1 MKTKKIE
8 ESIKNKFSLL
18 QNNLTQT
25 NKKND
30 DLKINQINYEEI
42 KLENGKYVGQ
52 IINGIREGKGIRY
65 WDNGDRYEG
74 YFRNGEQEGKGIK
87 YWNNGDRYEGY
98 WNNGKKDGKGI
109 MYWSAGDK
117 YEGDWK
123 DDLMEGKGIYY
134 FNV

>member
-52 IINGIREGKGIRY
+52 IINGIREGKRKTNPEQKALSDLYLFYPGI
-65 WDNGDRYEG
+65 
-74 YFRNGEQEGKGIK
+74 
-87 YWNNGDRYEGY
+87 
-98 WNNGKKDGKGI
+98 
-109 MYWSAGDK
+109 
-117 YEGDWK
+117 
-123 DDLMEGKGIYY
+123 
-134 FNV
+134 

>member
-65 WDNGDRYEG
+65 WDNGDREMGNYS
-74 YFRNGEQEGKGIK
+74 NGIK
-87 YWNNGDRYEGY
+87 I
-98 WNNGKKDGKGI
+98 GKHVKLHADGSI
-109 MYWSAGDK
+109 TSYV
-117 YEGDWK
+117 Y
-123 DDLMEGKGIYY
+123 
-134 FNV
+134 